1 MPQQSRYEAL
11 HPELDVKQLIQ
22 SARVEAGLSD
32 FGDESFFAP
41 MEKLLD
47 CAARDVD
54 FHEQGLG
61 SFRFDVVR
69 CLVNRLRMQDDIKR
83 HPEILDEDV
92 SDPIII
98 TGLGRSGTTKLHKML
113 STPDDVQKTY
123 FWRMWNPAR
132 FPDAVP
138 GKLDPRI
145 AAADFSDLIS
155 EDKPG
160 VDAAHHIEQGEV
172 EEESMLYFFTFENW
186 AWCQIAPTFSFH
198 DWVMEQPGNRPYR
211 FVKTMLQYLQWQD
224 GGRVGNR
231 VGNRG
236 DRPWILKAP
245 FHLPYIDTLLD
256 CYPNATVVHTHRDP
270 RQTMPSWT
278 KFICNLWLIQSNPVD
293 PLVAGKE
300 LLHSWS
306 QAMMRYLEKR
316 DRLKLDNR
324 IVDVKYEHIRN
335 DPMSVVKEIYRR
347 TGREMSADAEQ
358 KMAAWHESNEQGR
371 FGRHE
376 YSLQEFGLTEQ
387 MIDDSFSDYIN
398 RFIYRGSSPPLFAG
412 VAGVA

>member
-1 MPQQSRYEAL
+1 MNTQIHYDGLRR
-11 HPELDVKQLIQ
+11 ELDAKQLIQ

-54 FHEQGLG
+54 FHKQGLG
-61 SFRFDVVR
+61 SFKFDVVR
-69 CLVNRLRMQDDIKR
+69 CLVNRLRTFDDIKR

-113 STPDDVQKTY
+113 SMPDDVQKTY

-138 GKLDPRI
+138 GQRDPRI

-155 EDKPG
+155 DDKPG
-160 VDAAHHIEQGEV
+160 LDAAHHIEQGEV
-172 EEESMLYFFTFENW
+172 EEEWMLYFYTFENW
-186 AWCQIAPTFSFH
+186 AWCQTTPTFSFH
-198 DWVMEQPGNRPYR
+198 DWVMEQPSLRAYR
-211 FVKTMLQYLQWQD
+211 YVKTMLQYLQWQD
-224 GGRVGNR
+224 GGKCG
-231 VGNRG
+231 
-236 DRPWILKAP
+236 RPWILKAP
-245 FHLPYIDTLLD
+245 GHIPFIDSLFD

-270 RQTMPSWT
+270 RETMPSWT

-293 PLVAGKE
+293 PLVAGRE

-306 QAMMRYLEKR
+306 QAVTRYMEKR

-324 IVDVKYEHIRN
+324 IIDVKYEHVRN
-335 DPMSVVKEIYRR
+335 DPMPVIKEIYRLA
-347 TGREMSADAEQ
+347 GRDMTAGAEK
-358 KMAAWHESNEQGR
+358 KMAAWHDGNEQGR
-371 FGRHE
+371 FGRHQ
-376 YSLQEFGLTEQ
+376 YSMQEFGFTGAL
-387 MIDDSFSDYIN
+387 IDKAFDQYIH
-398 RFIYRGSSPPLFAG
+398 RFIDRR
-412 VAGVA
+412 